1 MSQNAS
7 QKNSAQSAPEE
18 EHLLE
23 VRDLSVVF
31 DSPDGSHEVVD
42 KVDLKVSAGRTL
54 GLVGESGSGK
64 SVTCLAAL
72 GLLAARGRVTSGKV
86 LFEGQDLLELP
97 ESEMSSLRGCK
108 IAMVFQDPMVS
119 LNPVRTIGWQIA
131 ESLHLHQNL
140 SKRAAR
146 NRTNEL
152 LDLVGIPEPQIRFHE
167 YPHQF
172 SGGMSQRAM
181 IAMAIA
187 CQPKL
192 LIADEPTTALDVTI
206 QAQILELLSDL
217 KKELNMALILITHDL
232 GVIAEAADDVAVMY
246 AGRVVEEAP
255 VLDLFDAPAHPYT
268 LGLLNSLPRVDRRTD
283 RLNAIEGA
291 APPPQEFVL
300 GCRFDGRCDHC
311 ADACRGERP
320 ELVKI
325 SSARRVACVH
335 SIKQNE

>member
-1 MSQNAS
+1 MSEPSN
-7 QKNSAQSAPEE
+7 QKPDATTEAP
-18 EHLLE
+18 LLE
-23 VRDLSVVF
+23 VRGLSVAF
-31 DSPDGSHEVVD
+31 DTPEGVHHVVD
-42 KVDLKVSAGRTL
+42 NVDLKVCAGRTL

-64 SVTCLAAL
+64 SVTCLAVL
-72 GLLAARGRVTSGKV
+72 GLLAARGRVTSGEV
-86 LFEGQDLLELP
+86 IFEGRDLLKTSE
-97 ESEMSSLRGCK
+97 EEMSALRGCK

-119 LNPVRTIGWQIA
+119 LNPVRTIGWQIT

-140 SKRAAR
+140 SKRAAAA
-146 NRTNEL
+146 RTLEL
-152 LDLVGIPEPQIRFHE
+152 LDLVGIPEPKTRIGE

-217 KKELNMALILITHDL
+217 KKELNMAMILITHDL

-255 VLDLFDAPAHPYT
+255 VLDLFDSPLHHYT
-268 LGLLNSLPRVDRRTD
+268 LGLLNSLPRIDRKVDR
-283 RLNAIEGA
+283 LVAIEGA
-291 APPPQEFVL
+291 APPPHEFVQ
-300 GCRFDGRCDHC
+300 GCRFEPRCGHC
-311 ADACRGERP
+311 DDSCSGTRP
-320 ELVKI
+320 AFTEV
-325 SSARRVACVH
+325 SATRRVACVH
-335 SIKQNE
+335 PVAVA